1 MDEQL
6 KFDRK
11 ATSAFQDAMVNEKK
25 SAFRLYQEF
34 IIGNYNILN
43 LFKYEIITAFLG
55 RFPGALGL
63 FLRSKFY
70 RYLFKKKI
78 GHNIYFGENIV
89 VRHPDKIEIGN
100 NVIIDDLCI
109 LDARGTNNKG
119 IKLADNVMIGRNTF
133 LFGNGYLEIGF
144 NSKINVNCI
153 VQSETNVKIGKN
165 VFIGAFCHIIGLGKH
180 NYERTDIPIRAQGM
194 KLSEGIQIEDDIII
208 GADVKILDGVK
219 IGTGSLIGAGAVV
232 TKDIPSFSIATGIPA
247 KVIKRR
253 E

>member
-6 KFDRK
+6 KFDKK
-11 ATSAFQDAMVNEKK
+11 ASSAFQDAIFDKK
-25 SAFRLYQEF
+25 QSPLRVYQEF
-34 IIGNYNILN
+34 FVGNNNILD
-43 LFKYEIITAFLG
+43 LFKYELITALLG

-70 RYLFKKKI
+70 RYLFKKI
-78 GHNIYFGENIV
+78 GHNVYFGENIV

-133 LFGNGYLEIGF
+133 LPCNGYLEIGF

-153 VQSETNVKIGKN
+153 IQSETTVKIGKN
-165 VFIGAFCHIIGLGKH
+165 VFIGAFCYIIGLGKH
-180 NYERTDIPIRAQGM
+180 NYDRTDIPIRAQGK
-194 KLSEGIQIEDDIII
+194 KLSKGILIEDDVII
-208 GADVKILDGVK
+208 GAGVKILDGVK

-232 TKDIPSFSIATGIPA
+232 TKDIPPFSIATGIPA